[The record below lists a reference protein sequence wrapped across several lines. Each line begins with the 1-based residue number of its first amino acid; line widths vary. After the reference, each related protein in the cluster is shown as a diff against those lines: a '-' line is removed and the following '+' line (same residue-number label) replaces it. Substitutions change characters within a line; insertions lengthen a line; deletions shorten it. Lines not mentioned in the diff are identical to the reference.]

1 VRRVVW
7 RAALPRD
14 NGILRAAAQ
23 HDMANVGVY
32 AAVVH
37 GGPIQRGDVAALA

>member
-1 VRRVVW
+1 MATVR

-14 NGILRAAAQ
+14 NGILREAAQ

-37 GGPIQRGDVAALA
+37 GGPILRGDMTVLA